1 MMKMVGHSDSFLYI
15 EMFKY
20 RTVRPA
26 QFPMHIYIVL
36 TFHLTKLDAGA
47 SSSSARSVSFP
58 FETGETRL
66 T

>member
-1 MMKMVGHSDSFLYI
+1 
-15 EMFKY
+15 MFKY